1 MGIGKYLS
9 SFNPIKRLEQRIEA
23 RLEQRAAQSYTQIK
37 TAQQYLNV
45 LGLYDNSSGEYVS
58 NDAAMRIATAFT
70 CVDVRSSAVG
80 MLPANP
86 YRYPNQNSDRKE
98 IAYDHW
104 TYRVFHV
111 RPNPWQ
117 TPSQFWK
124 LVVQRVDLE
133 GDCFAYIT
141 RTLGMERV
149 DVLNYSDVVVSC
161 GEHDNNPYYEVKG
174 KAVAYSDVLHFK
186 EVPSKDGKR
195 GLSKIELHQETFG
208 SAKRQKKY
216 SNRSLNVVPPF
227 YLGAPG
233 NVNIKDEGIKSVKEK
248 LQQQT
253 SDYFDDGTLPV
264 LTNGMEVKTVGLKPV
279 DAAYLEQINAT
290 KEDIFGIFRVPPAI
304 AGAFKTGVTYNNL
317 EQQNLQFLIYS
328 MSGLLKNIEEEVNE
342 KAYTTREQG
351 RYFMKFNVGALLR
364 TDLKSQAEWLSAM
377 FKLGVYSRDEIRDIL
392 DKNPLPGGDRYY
404 IEGNNMTALDDKGN
418 VVINKPPAEPATKR
432 LSDDV
437 KLRLKE
443 KFNGHSAEIINF
455 FEQ

>member
-1 MGIGKYLS
+1 MGVGKFFS

-23 RLEQRAAQSYTQIK
+23 RLQRSAQSYTQQEIAK
-37 TAQQYLNV
+37 QYLSV
-45 LGLYDNSSGEYVS
+45 LGSYDNTSGEYVS
-58 NDAAMRIATAFT
+58 NDSAMRQATAFT

-80 MLPANP
+80 MLPASP

-124 LVVQRVDLE
+124 LVVQRVDLD

-141 RTLGMERV
+141 RTPGFERV
-149 DVLNYSDVVVSC
+149 DVLNYSDVVVKC
-161 GEHDNNPYYEVKG
+161 GERDNNPYYEVKG
-174 KAVAYSDVLHFK
+174 KPVNYSDVLHFK
-186 EVPSKDGKR
+186 EVPSRDGKR

-208 SAKRQKKY
+208 AAKKQRKF
-216 SNRSLNVVPPF
+216 SNRALNVVPPF
-227 YLGAPG
+227 YLKTP
-233 NVNIKDEGIKSVKEK
+233 NTVNIKDEGIKSLKEK
-248 LQQQT
+248 LRGQT
-253 SDYFDDGTLPV
+253 DGYFEEGDLPIF
-264 LTNGMEVKTVGLKPV
+264 TNGLEVATVGLKPI
-279 DAAYLEQINAT
+279 DAAYLDQINAT
-290 KEDIFGIFRVPPAI
+290 KEDIYGIFRVPPAI
-304 AGAFKTGVTYNNL
+304 ANSYKSGVTYNNL

-364 TDLKSQAEWLSAM
+364 SDLKSQAEWLTSM

-404 IEGNNMTALDDKGN
+404 IEGNNMTVLDEKG
-418 VVINKPPAEPATKR
+418 VPIIQKGPEPQPAKR
-432 LSDDV
+432 LSEET
-437 KLRLKE
+437 KARLKE
-443 KFNGHSAEIINF
+443 KFNGHSKEIIEF